1 VRYLRSYSFC
11 LSLGESL
18 ARIVVTGVMTKG
30 EAKTR
35 RGVTTNLGVT
45 QAGVT
50 RKTHGDVTIVTVIT
64 AITTTGIK
72 RN

>member
-1 VRYLRSYSFC
+1 M
-11 LSLGESL
+11 
-18 ARIVVTGVMTKG
+18 ARIAVTGVMTKG

-50 RKTHGDVTIVTVIT
+50 RKTHVGVTIGTDIT